1 MAHTV
6 TSFDAFLKDNY
17 DKAEIAKLVNEEH
30 VALDML
36 DTGLRLTGRRWIVP
50 FVDGNPQGVGS
61 TVAAAQAGAQQAA
74 PGANIQGDEWTIAYG
89 DYSAHVE
96 VADKVMAVSSSDMGA
111 FFEDKKEEIDGL
123 YRTFGDVMSSYILR
137 DAGRA
142 LGSFTIS
149 TGVCTLVNKS
159 DIVNFEKGMLIQA
172 SADDGTSTSHA
183 LLGSGSIGYCYAV
196 NYNAGTFTVATSAAN
211 AAAGTAGTPAS
222 WTGTMYAFRNS
233 DFGGT
238 SSPNRVILGYGAW
251 CPPSDPSDTFEG
263 VNRALDPLRRGGV
276 RLTAAEVAGLGLEQR
291 IKRLSVR
298 MASRGIAGKKVLLHP
313 EQWQALADSLEAR
326 GNRPL
331 NEKVGQFNFS
341 SLKLATPKGMVDV
354 FADKFMPIDAAYMFD
369 PQYIKLGS
377 VDGFPKVVNG
387 DGLTMLRKSDANT
400 YEYRLVTYPAYC
412 HKRPSACGRVPLL
425 TP

>member
-6 TSFDAFLKDNY
+6 NTFDAFLKDNY
-17 DKAEIAKLVNEEH
+17 DKAEIARLVNEDH

-36 DTGLRLTGRRWIVP
+36 DTGLKLTGRRWIVP
-50 FVDGNPQGVGS
+50 FIDGNPQGLGA
-61 TVAAAQAGAQQAA
+61 TVAGAQAGAQQA
-74 PGANIQGDEWTIAYG
+74 GTGGSIQGDEWTITYG

-96 VADKVMAVSSSDMGA
+96 IADKVMAVSASDMGA

-123 YRTFGDVMSSYILR
+123 YRSFADTMSSYILR
-137 DAGRA
+137 DSGHA

-149 TGVCTLVNKS
+149 SGVCTLVNKS
-159 DIVNFEKGMLIQA
+159 DIVQFEKGMILA
-172 SADDGTSTSHA
+172 VSANDGTSTAHA
-183 LLGSGSIGYCYAV
+183 LLTANLGYVIAV
-196 NYNAGTFTVATSAAN
+196 NYNAGTFTVSATAN
-211 AAAGTAGTPAS
+211 GAAGTPTD
-222 WTGTMYAFRNS
+222 WTGTMYAFRS
-233 DFGGT
+233 TDFGGGAT
-238 SSPNRVILGYGAW
+238 PNRIILGYGAW
-251 CPPSDPSDTFEG
+251 CPAADPTSTVFEG
-263 VNRALDPLRRGGV
+263 INRAIDPLRRGGV
-276 RLTAAEVAGLGLEQR
+276 RLTAAEVAGLGIEQR

-326 GNRPL
+326 GNRSL
-331 NEKVGQFNFS
+331 DQKVGQFNFA
-341 SLKLATPKGMVDV
+341 SLKLATPRGTVDI